1 MSKYQPLA
9 DHLAAMS
16 ADEWRASFAE
26 VESVLGFSLPKTAST
41 HGTWWSN
48 DDDKPHKAGWL
59 SAGWRVADVDRREGK
74 VVFERAVKTAAR
86 KPAAVKA
93 VSAPAPVA
101 VIPASPEGKA
111 AGAVAPKTKLI
122 ALAAGTAALV
132 VGLGVTA
139 ARLLRRR

>member
-59 SAGWRVADVDRREGK
+59 SAGWRVEG
-74 VVFERAVKTAAR
+74 
-86 KPAAVKA
+86 
-93 VSAPAPVA
+93 SM
-101 VIPASPEGKA
+101 IASS
-111 AGAVAPKTKLI
+111 
-122 ALAAGTAALV
+122 
-132 VGLGVTA
+132 
-139 ARLLRRR
+139 RQ